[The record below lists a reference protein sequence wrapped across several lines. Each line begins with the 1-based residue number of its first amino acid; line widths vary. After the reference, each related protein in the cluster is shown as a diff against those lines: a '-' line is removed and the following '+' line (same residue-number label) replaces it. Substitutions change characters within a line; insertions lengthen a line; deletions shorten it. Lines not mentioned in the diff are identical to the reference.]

1 MTVLPTY
8 VVLVNWT
15 EEGTELAKKHG
26 AQFKQAFR
34 TVGPYDMV
42 AVFESPDDETRY
54 FRTHVSFILP
64 PLEMLTSLLPGAAT
78 RVMAPGTITIFSVSG
93 ARAWMR
99 KSAWASRKTKSSF
112 SVSQSTWVEKSIVF
126 WATYSTGF
134 SSTCLR
140 NSSMSSLG
148 SCGAIRT
155 SLPPQPLRL
164 FTTSSSKWSMTY
176 RLSSSM
182 AKE

>member
-26 AQFKQAFR
+26 AEFKQAFR

-78 RVMAPGTITIFSVSG
+78 RVMAPGTTSIVSASG
-93 ARAWMR
+93 ARAWTR
-99 KSAWASRKTKSSF
+99 RSAWASRSRKSSPC
-112 SVSQSTWVEKSIVF
+112 VSQRTWVEKSMVS

-134 SSTCLR
+134 SSTRLR
-140 NSSMSSLG
+140 NFSMSSLD
-148 SCGAIRT
+148 SWGAMRT

-164 FTTSSSKWSMTY
+164 FTTSSSKWSIT
-176 RLSSSM
+176 
-182 AKE
+182 

>member
-26 AQFKQAFR
+26 AEFKQAFR

-78 RVMAPGTITIFSVSG
+78 RVMAPGTTSIVSASG
-93 ARAWMR
+93 ARASRSR
-99 KSAWASRKTKSSF
+99 KSSPC
-112 SVSQSTWVEKSIVF
+112 VSQRTWVEKSMVS

-134 SSTCLR
+134 SSTRLR
-140 NSSMSSLG
+140 NFSMSSLD
-148 SCGAIRT
+148 S
-155 SLPPQPLRL
+155 
-164 FTTSSSKWSMTY
+164 W
-176 RLSSSM
+176 
-182 AKE
+182 

>member
-26 AQFKQAFR
+26 AEFKQAFR

-42 AVFESPDDETRY
+42 AVFEAPDDETRY

-78 RVMAPGTITIFSVSG
+78 RVMAPGTIRTSSASG

-99 KSAWASRKTKSSF
+99 RSAWASRKTKVSS
-112 SVSQSTWVEKSIVF
+112 SVSHRTWVEKSMVC

-140 NSSMSSLG
+140 NSSTSSLD
-148 SCGAIRT
+148 SWGAMRT

-164 FTTSSSKWSMTY
+164 FTTSSSKWSIT
-176 RLSSSM
+176 
-182 AKE
+182 